1 MLRGIRKASS
11 NWVGKAIMGAVV
23 AFLIGSF
30 AIWGIGDIFRGYGMA
45 TAAKVGR
52 TEITTE
58 QFRQIYNDRLQQIG
72 RQLGKP
78 LTMEQAHALG
88 FDRQVLAQLTADLAL
103 DQRAQALRLN
113 LSDAEIARQIT
124 SQPAFQTPSG
134 EFDVVRFQQAIRDAG
149 FTEQRFV
156 AEQRRTMVRNQLSG
170 TIAGGP
176 LVPKAAIEAMD
187 RFQNEQRS
195 AEYVLLDHAQAGD
208 VGAPAP
214 DVLAKY
220 FEERKILFRAPEYR
234 KLELLKLIPA
244 EEADRIEV
252 SDEDVKRA
260 YEEHR
265 DSFGTPERRQLQQMI
280 YPTVDAARADAERIA
295 NGASFADIAKERG
308 IADKD
313 IELGTL
319 AKSAM
324 IDRALAD
331 AAFALKEG
339 ETSAPVQG
347 RFGVALIHLVKIQ
360 PEQIR
365 PLAEVAPEIKKSI
378 ATERAKGQILSIY
391 DKIEDVRS
399 EGHTLAE
406 AAASLKLSA
415 LTVELDRSGHD
426 AAGQAVANLPDPER
440 LLAAAFSTD
449 IGVDADPLQVE
460 GGYVWFEVAG
470 ITPSRERNLDE
481 MKDRVEA
488 SWREDEIAK
497 RLKAKADALM
507 DKLKGGSAFAETVN
521 AEGLK
526 LETVSGIK
534 RNASS
539 PPFSASAVDRLFVT
553 PKDAVASA
561 QGEEPGD
568 QIVFRVTDIV
578 VPQTDVNSDQAK
590 VMAQTLNRSLSQD
603 LFGQYV
609 AKVETEIGVTINRNA
624 VNQVV
629 SGGGSGGGNNPFNDD
644 SDANF

>member
-1 MLRGIRKASS
+1 MLRGLRKASS
-11 NWVGKAIMGAVV
+11 NWVGKTIMAAVV

-58 QFRQIYNDRLQQIG
+58 QFRQIYNDRLQQFG

-78 LTMEQAHALG
+78 LTMEQARALG

-134 EFDVVRFQQAIRDAG
+134 QFDVVRFQQAIRDAG

-156 AEQRRTMVRNQLSG
+156 AEQRRTAVRNQLTG

-187 RFQNEQRS
+187 RYQNEQRS
-195 AEYVLLDHAQAGD
+195 AQYVLFDHAQAGD
-208 VGAPAP
+208 VGAPSA
-214 DVLAKY
+214 DALAKY

-234 KLELLKLIPA
+234 KLELLTLIPA
-244 EEADRIEV
+244 EQADQIEV
-252 SDEDVKRA
+252 SDDDIKRA

-265 DSFGTPERRQLQQMI
+265 DSYGTPERRQIQQMI
-280 YPTVDAARADAERIA
+280 YPTLDAARADAERIA

-319 AKSAM
+319 TKRAI

-331 AAFALKEG
+331 AAFTLKEG

-347 RFGVALIHLVKIQ
+347 RFGVALIHVVKIE

-365 PLAEVAPEIKKSI
+365 PLAEVAPEIKKAI
-378 ATERAKGQILSIY
+378 GAERAKSQILSVY

-406 AAASLKLSA
+406 AAETLKLKA
-415 LTVELDRSGHD
+415 RTVELDRSGHD
-426 AAGQAVANLPDPER
+426 PAGQAVADLPDPGR
-440 LLAAAFSTD
+440 LLAAAFTSEV
-449 IGVDADPLQVE
+449 GVDADPLQVE

-470 ITPSRERNLDE
+470 VTPSRERSLE
-481 MKDRVEA
+481 EVKDKVEA
-488 SWREDEIAK
+488 NWREDEIAK
-497 RLKAKADALM
+497 RLKAKANAFM
-507 DKLKGGSAFAETVN
+507 DKLKGGSAFSDTAS

-526 LETVSGIK
+526 VETVSGLK
-534 RNASS
+534 RSAAS
-539 PPFSASAVDRLFVT
+539 PPFSANAVDRLFVT

-561 QGEEPGD
+561 AGEEGGD

-578 VPQTDVNSDQAK
+578 VPQMDANSDQTK
-590 VMAQTLNRSLSQD
+590 TMAETLNRSLSQD
-603 LFGQYV
+603 LFGQYI
-609 AKVETEIGVTINRNA
+609 AKVESEIGVTINRNA

-629 SGGGSGGGNNPFNDD
+629 SGGNSSGNNPFNDD